1 MNIYGENFTAALL
14 AMIFRTLGDN
24 HVNFIFSPLLIVF
37 PLDYLF
43 YFLIVAPEMEE
54 TKWNLPNVQEVD
66 TTHSGATSDVTT

>member
-54 TKWNLPNVQEVD
+54 TK
-66 TTHSGATSDVTT
+66 